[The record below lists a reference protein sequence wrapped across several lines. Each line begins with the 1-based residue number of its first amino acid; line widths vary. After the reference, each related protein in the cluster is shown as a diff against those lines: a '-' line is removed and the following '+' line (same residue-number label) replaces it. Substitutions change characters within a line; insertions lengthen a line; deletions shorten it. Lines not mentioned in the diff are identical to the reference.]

1 MAEIIDDKIITAKA
15 LQDSACF
22 DTSKATIGGIMGR
35 EYFNSVTLAFLKC
48 HELSSIDKKLG
59 KKKQT

>member
-1 MAEIIDDKIITAKA
+1 MAEFIDGKIITAKA
-15 LQDSACF
+15 LQNSACF
-22 DTSKATIGGIMGR
+22 DTSKATIGGIYGR
-35 EYFNSVTLAFLKC
+35 PYFKAVTLAFLKC